1 MTPQVAH
8 NPDQLERDRA
18 LRAKLSPRESLVLD
32 RLANGATNRE
42 IADELSISVKTVDT
56 HRGHVLAKLR
66 LRNNSDLTRF
76 AIRIGEVTP

>member
-18 LRAKLSPRESLVLD
+18 ARAKLSPREGQVLV
-32 RLANGATNRE
+32 RLATGATNRE